1 MEKDDRLIKNSPNYL
16 PTYEELKLPADLL
29 RRLETEW
36 DDPDKHERNDR
47 EYQGYVLR
55 WQQKHKENLALRHQ
69 LKKEREK
76 LNLASHWFVTL
87 PKEEI
92 EDLIEKSRKLADRV
106 FIGKQTSLPRMA
118 AFYADL
124 HLRVLKSIPRIT
136 PAVSSQLKSF
146 PKYDPY
152 TKSLTG
158 SKTSFIKLWIHVFS
172 VKLRKGDKEDRLST
186 LMDE

>member
-1 MEKDDRLIKNSPNYL
+1 MEIDDRLNKKSPNYL

-36 DDPDKHERNDR
+36 DDPIKHERNDR

-55 WQQKHKENLALRHQ
+55 WQQKHKERLILQAS

-76 LNLASHWFVTL
+76 INLATHWYVTL
-87 PKEEI
+87 HKEEI
-92 EDLIEKSRKLADRV
+92 EDLIEQSRKLADKV
-106 FIGKQTSLPRMA
+106 FRGKQTSIPRMA
-118 AFYADL
+118 AFYSDL
-124 HLRVLKSIPRIT
+124 HLRVLKGIPRVF
-136 PAVSSQLKSF
+136 PATSSKLKSF

-158 SKTSFIKLWIHVFS
+158 SKTSFIRLWIHVFS
-172 VKLRKGDKEDRLST
+172 VRFQKEKGDRLST
-186 LMDE
+186 LLEE